1 MTGLTLLILVTTLT
15 PPTVSIRSTSSSL
28 TTPMPE
34 LFDKH
39 GGFRKLHTF
48 TLATIVQ
55 LETLRFCRR
64 FLTFDHRETG
74 TKFYDPKGRQYD
86 QMTQAARS
94 GRQNIIEGSERS
106 STSKDTEMKLTD
118 VARASLSELRGDYE
132 IFILDRQ
139 QLPWSVHSPEAKAVN
154 AISLD
159 AAPFTDDMV
168 HESAKHAL
176 EQRKKYARWLDAD
189 DAVVVANAMLII
201 IGRALN
207 MLKSQIQAQGKAFEE
222 TGGFSERLM
231 AKRLEAR
238 EGQKATEPSPE
249 CPQCSKPMR
258 RRKSVKGD
266 FWGCTTYPDCK
277 GTRPV

>member
-1 MTGLTLLILVTTLT
+1 MA
-15 PPTVSIRSTSSSL
+15 
-28 TTPMPE
+28 E

-39 GGFRKLHTF
+39 GGFRRLHSF

-55 LETLRFCRR
+55 LDTLRFCRR
-64 FLTFDHRETG
+64 FLTFDHRETD

-132 IFILDRQ
+132 MFILDRG
-139 QLPWSVHSPEAKAVN
+139 QLPWSVHSAEARAIN

-159 AAPFTDDMV
+159 DAPFADDMV

-207 MLKSQIQAQGKAFEE
+207 MLKSQTEAQGKAFKE
-222 TGGFSERLM
+222 TGGLSERLM
-231 AKRLEAR
+231 ARRIESR
-238 EGQKATEPSPE
+238 EGQKTADAPE
-249 CPQCSKPMR
+249 CPQCGKPMR
-258 RRKSVKGD
+258 RRKSAKGE
-266 FWGCTTYPDCK
+266 FWGCAAFPDCK
-277 GTRPV
+277 GTRPA